1 MSQTINLKKGFD
13 LNILGKAEHKTLS
26 SEPSETYALKPTDF
40 HGLEQPKLLVKVGD
54 TVKAGS
60 PLLYDKS
67 QEDVKFVSP
76 VSGEVVEINRGAKRK
91 LLEIKVLGDKDVE
104 FEKFDS
110 FSISDIS
117 NLDKEK
123 VVQHM
128 AQSGVWANIIER
140 PYGVVAQISSTPK
153 SIFVS
158 AFDSSPLAPDEDIT
172 LKGREADLKAGFEI
186 LKKLTA
192 GTVHLNV
199 SSDKETSGLF
209 SGIEGIQ
216 INKFSGP
223 HPSGNVGTQIHHID
237 PINKGEIVWT
247 LTPYGVAQIG
257 KLFLEGIYDASKVIA
272 LTGSSLKETGYVNTY
287 SGAAIKKLVADR
299 ANGENLRYVSGNLL
313 TGESIGIDGHLGF
326 AASQLTVIP
335 EGDEEEFLGWIL
347 PSTNKLSFHRSFGLL
362 NFLNGKKEYE
372 VTTNTQGEKRGFVM
386 TGAFEQVMPMDVL
399 PTYLFKSIIA
409 NDYDEM
415 EALGI
420 YELIEE
426 DVALC
431 EFIDVSKNDLQELL
445 REGIE
450 LIRNS

>member
-13 LNILGKAEHKTLS
+13 LNILGKAENKTLS
-26 SEPSETYALKPTDF
+26 SEPSETYVLKPTDF
-40 HGLEQPKLLVKVGD
+40 HGIAQPKLLVKVGD
-54 TVKAGS
+54 TVKAGTAVM
-60 PLLYDKS
+60 YDKS

-76 VSGEVVEINRGAKRK
+76 VSGEIVEINRGAKRK
-91 LLEIKVLGDKDVE
+91 LLEIKILGDKEVE
-104 FEKFDS
+104 YEKFDS

-117 NLDKEK
+117 NLDREK

-128 AQSGVWANIIER
+128 ATTGVWANITER
-140 PYGVVAQISSTPK
+140 PYGVVADITATPK
-153 SIFVS
+153 AIFVS
-158 AFDSSPLAPDEDIT
+158 AFDSSPLAPDEEIT
-172 LKGREADLKAGFEI
+172 LKGKEADIKAGFEI

-199 SSDKETSGLF
+199 SRDKESSGLF
-209 SGIEGIQ
+209 SGIEGVQ

-257 KLFLEGIYDASKVIA
+257 KLFLEGVYDASKVIA
-272 LTGSSLKETGYVNTY
+272 LTGSSLSETGYVSTY
-287 SGAAIKKLVADR
+287 SGAAIKKLVSDR
-299 ANGENLRYVSGNLL
+299 TNGDNLRFVSGNLL
-313 TGESIGIDGHLGF
+313 TGESIGADGHLGF
-326 AASQLTVIP
+326 HASQITVIP

-362 NFLNGKKEYE
+362 SFGKKEYE